1 MLEDYALPSQP
12 SEGEGAL
19 AESLGAAALRSI
31 DDAITKTSQ
40 RRWLK
45 VASSLSDR
53 RPVNG

>member
-19 AESLGAAALRSI
+19 AESLGAAGLRSI

-40 RRWLK
+40 RRRLK
-45 VASSLSDR
+45 VASGLSDR